1 MLTVRE
7 EALVGRRARLAA
19 LIEEAM
25 VDCYGEDEQFWG
37 LFYTLDEQLCFPLQ
51 AMVLGEAVTV
61 VGLDGERS
69 GLRRGIIARVR
80 KGGWEYT
87 AALAELD
94 FVESDPVSAEWL
106 GAYRCW
112 LGDEG

>member
-1 MLTVRE
+1 
-7 EALVGRRARLAA
+7 
-19 LIEEAM
+19 M

-37 LFYTLDEQLCFPLQ
+37 LFYTLEEQLRFPLQ